1 MMMHYNLYTL
11 QSSQKSQS
19 KVTIILFIKTMK
31 LREKKIMCY
40 KHMLFF
46 NAYPSQLELQYI

>member
-1 MMMHYNLYTL
+1 MMMHHNLYTL